1 MGDKSWVMV
10 KKIFLS
16 PITRFMKLATL
27 VYVKQ
32 NEHTLMLHKAKGYQQ
47 GKWNGLGGKFEAG
60 ESPEECMKRETFEES
75 GLVVEEAKLQGFIT
89 FPDFDGEDDWYCFV
103 YVVTQFSGEVKA
115 SEEGELQWVP
125 DAEVMNLNLWPGD
138 KVFLPWVFV
147 DKFFSAKF
155 IYKQGEFKD
164 YAVVFYD

>member
-1 MGDKSWVMV
+1 V
-10 KKIFLS
+10 
-16 PITRFMKLATL
+16 KLATL

-32 NEHTLMLHKAKGYQQ
+32 NAHTLMLHKAKGYQQ
-47 GKWNGLGGKFEAG
+47 GKWNGLGGKFDPG

-75 GLVVEEAKLQGFIT
+75 GLTVEEAQLKGFIT

-103 YVVTQFSGEVKA
+103 YTVSKFSGEVKA
-115 SEEGELQWVP
+115 SEEGELTWIP

-138 KVFLPWVFV
+138 RVFLPWIMGE
-147 DKFFSAKF
+147 KLFSAKF

-164 YAVVFYD
+164 YTVVFY